1 MLLFF
6 KELGQVMSRSSTTEK
21 EIENGKQDNGSNPP
35 PDEIGHVWYGQ
46 AVQQS

>member
-21 EIENGKQDNGSNPP
+21 EVGNGKQDNSRLKSTP
-35 PDEIGHVWYGQ
+35 
-46 AVQQS
+46 